1 MNYEVGG
8 SWHFFSIFEWLRPF
22 FREILLG
29 EKGIFWKF
37 QKLRGSSPP
46 LPLPMVALTFD
57 DTFDDVLLTL
67 LDEHTLK
74 GRSFDEY
81 VVSDVMIPKQT
92 IFFRNAW
99 KHFWG
104 WEQLPWPV
112 SIPWRISSENDGS
125 YEGSWCWTCSGEKN
139 KVKVL
144 YSVSVGKGHLVPPSA
159 SVGVDSDWSLVCV
172 ERARKKKSFRSPIRS
187 NDHSFVLLPDASRWR
202 WLNLS
207 PSTWPEVTSIIDQ
220 ASKDYLLE
228 KDCFSL
234 LRSIK

>member
-144 YSVSVGKGHLVPPSA
+144 YSVSMGKGHLVPPSA

-172 ERARKKKSFRSPIRS
+172 ERARKSHFARLSEAMIIRLTYCPMLFDDYGWTSP
-187 NDHSFVLLPDASRWR
+187 
-202 WLNLS
+202 
-207 PSTWPEVTSIIDQ
+207 PSAWPEVTSIIDQ
-220 ASKDYLLE
+220 AFKDYLLE